1 MNGQLMAV
9 LHGYSLLSRLFEFV
23 QFQESPKVQMC
34 GVLFGFLLIAVIPS
48 ASSPRMRVE
57 VDA

>member
-34 GVLFGFLLIAVIPS
+34 GGHWTIVWRKCDWFIV
-48 ASSPRMRVE
+48 ASEVE
-57 VDA
+57 